1 MYLKSVGIRSLVFL
15 FAAILL
21 MINLACEDFKSEE
34 FQMSALDAAACEQL
48 SDTVFSELALKPL
61 TNFNP
66 DWADSNVAANITPIL
81 DSLEANDLVLHADG
95 STAIEIATAGS
106 DTSWFALRS
115 DFSSIVWYLTESLVI
130 NLMTESGTI
139 QKTSDLTMP
148 FEVAGGCTY
157 LEKGATVP
165 EPLIR
170 ARFKYSASADRY
182 LVQFIKTEQTRDEAD
197 YPIKT
202 FILKNQ

>member
-1 MYLKSVGIRSLVFL
+1 MYLKSVGIRSLMVL
-15 FAAILL
+15 FAVILL

-34 FQMSALDAAACEQL
+34 FQMSALDDAACTQL
-48 SDTVFSELALKPL
+48 SDTVFSELTLKPL
-61 TNFNP
+61 TDFNQ
-66 DWADSNVAANITPIL
+66 DWADSNVAANIIPIL

-95 STAIEIATAGS
+95 STAIQIATAA

-115 DFSSIVWYLTESLVI
+115 DFSSIVWYLTESMVV

-139 QKTSDLTMP
+139 QKTSDSTMP

-157 LEKGATVP
+157 LEKGANVP

-170 ARFKYSASADRY
+170 SRFKYSASEDRY
-182 LVQFIKTEQTRDEAD
+182 LIQFIKTEQTRDEAD

-202 FILKNQ
+202 SILKNQ